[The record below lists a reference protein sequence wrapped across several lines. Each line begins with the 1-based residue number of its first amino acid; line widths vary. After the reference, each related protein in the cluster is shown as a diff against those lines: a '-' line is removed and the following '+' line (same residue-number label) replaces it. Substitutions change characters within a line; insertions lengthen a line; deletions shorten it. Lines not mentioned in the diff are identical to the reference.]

1 MEETMDLREILQII
15 LKRLWIII
23 LVTLVCIVS
32 SGIISYFVLDNIF
45 EASTTLMV
53 SKTRDEESSNLQY
66 NDILLNQKL
75 VKTYSEIVKSNRVLE
90 KVIEQLG
97 LNMSTG
103 DLRSKVQV
111 NSVSDTEIIRISV
124 EGQDANFATELANS
138 IAVVFMGEIGG
149 IMKMDNVQFIDPAQT
164 PINPIKPRPMLNMAI
179 AGVLGMMVS
188 VFAIFLLEYFDN
200 TIKTIEDVEQ
210 KTGLP
215 VLGSIPVFDE

>member
-124 EGQDANFATELANS
+124 EDQDANFATELANS

-200 TIKTIEDVEQ
+200 TIKTIEDVEH
-210 KTGLP
+210 KMGLP